1 MSIGDYRF
9 TKHKDK
15 YKKIRTI
22 VQIIILL
29 LAIIFLAHLFFHLKT
44 YRPYDASTVEN
55 TGKDTGFIALSYF
68 GVDRIGD
75 TSTLIGEERLREH
88 LSALREQG
96 YVTISQKDVEDY
108 YNNNR
113 PLPEKSL
120 FLMFEDGRRDTAIFA
135 QGTLE
140 WLNYRATMFT
150 YPEKFDL
157 QDNKFLTPDDLKEL
171 TTSSFWEMGTNG
183 YRLEYINVFDRYY
196 NYIGEIDS
204 LKYAMMQRYFK
215 RNYNHYLMDYIRD
228 KDGMP
233 KESYRQMESRITYD
247 YEKMRDVYLA
257 ELGYLPGVY
266 TLMHSNTSQF
276 GNNDEVSAVN
286 EKWIRKYFKVNFN
299 REGYSFNQRNSSVY
313 DLTRM
318 QPQPYWPVNHLLM
331 RIKYDAHNDIHF
343 IEGDKIRQEHWSLVK
358 GASEI
363 KGEKLFLT
371 TLPEDVALA
380 RLRGSSNYTDVA
392 VSVQLEG
399 NSLGAQEIYLRADN
413 SLSRYVCVSLANGDL
428 VVTERNGGSKKEL
441 YRNKLVIIDGKT
453 IPSVEEAKKEAEIAE
468 YNTLARYAE
477 SSDQAREYKARA
489 EKRQEDYAPSVA
501 EGGEPYY
508 GALSVHQR
516 SDRHIDVSLRGN
528 KISVRVD
535 NQEAAQDLTV
545 SVLDS
550 GSLCLGADWHGGEG
564 WSQRN
569 LADDVY
575 DAVFEKLIVK
585 TNPADD
591 TEKQEP
597 LFSLEL
603 TGWEKVQFNI
613 NQAWELLLGWFLKHL

>member
-286 EKWIRKYFKVNFN
+286 EKWIRNILRSILIAKAIH
-299 REGYSFNQRNSSVY
+299 
-313 DLTRM
+313 LT
-318 QPQPYWPVNHLLM
+318 
-331 RIKYDAHNDIHF
+331 
-343 IEGDKIRQEHWSLVK
+343 
-358 GASEI
+358 SE
-363 KGEKLFLT
+363 T
-371 TLPEDVALA
+371 
-380 RLRGSSNYTDVA
+380 
-392 VSVQLEG
+392 
-399 NSLGAQEIYLRADN
+399 
-413 SLSRYVCVSLANGDL
+413 
-428 VVTERNGGSKKEL
+428 
-441 YRNKLVIIDGKT
+441 
-453 IPSVEEAKKEAEIAE
+453 
-468 YNTLARYAE
+468 
-477 SSDQAREYKARA
+477 
-489 EKRQEDYAPSVA
+489 
-501 EGGEPYY
+501 
-508 GALSVHQR
+508 
-516 SDRHIDVSLRGN
+516 
-528 KISVRVD
+528 
-535 NQEAAQDLTV
+535 
-545 SVLDS
+545 
-550 GSLCLGADWHGGEG
+550 
-564 WSQRN
+564 
-569 LADDVY
+569 
-575 DAVFEKLIVK
+575 AVFTI
-585 TNPADD
+585 
-591 TEKQEP
+591 
-597 LFSLEL
+597 
-603 TGWEKVQFNI
+603 
-613 NQAWELLLGWFLKHL
+613 